1 MNGHSQFRKSLTPA
15 QKRIK
20 QAALRLFGEKGVDR
34 VNVKELAQSANVARG
49 TIYNNQRASTEQ
61 MFQEI
66 ATQLSFEMH
75 QRVAATLAEVDDP
88 VQRLAIGIRL
98 FVRRAHEE
106 PDWGAFIVRFT
117 MNNSA
122 LRQLWYGP
130 PRKDVSAGIASG
142 RYKLRP
148 EQLPS
153 AIIMIATSAVGAMFL
168 VLQGHRSWRKA
179 GSDSAE
185 LLLRAFGVPEREA
198 QGIATAELPPLAP
211 VVEVNRGAT
220 RTKASSQT

>member
-1 MNGHSQFRKSLTPA
+1 MNGHSQFRKSLTPV

-75 QRVAATLAEVDDP
+75 QRVAATLAEIDDP
-88 VQRLAIGIRL
+88 VQRLAIGFRL

-117 MNNSA
+117 MNNS
-122 LRQLWYGP
+122 
-130 PRKDVSAGIASG
+130 
-142 RYKLRP
+142 
-148 EQLPS
+148 
-153 AIIMIATSAVGAMFL
+153 
-168 VLQGHRSWRKA
+168 
-179 GSDSAE
+179 
-185 LLLRAFGVPEREA
+185 
-198 QGIATAELPPLAP
+198 
-211 VVEVNRGAT
+211 
-220 RTKASSQT
+220 